1 MAHPDALI
9 SAVGTKIY
17 SHEGGAWRED
27 AAWAASLNEAWSV
40 TVVREAS
47 YQALAAV
54 GRDRMHFRP
63 PEEQNEHKVSMAEE
77 GHLCDDLIALRPSII
92 ITSAPIFAALHPR
105 CSVPPLLHRSRAGST
120 SMRCVRS
127 SPVYASFWMPA
138 GCRPTSSPA
147 AVGTGV
153 T

>member
-63 PEEQNEHKVSMAEE
+63 PEEQNEHKVCI
-77 GHLCDDLIALRPSII
+77 CDFGIGAD
-92 ITSAPIFAALHPR
+92 
-105 CSVPPLLHRSRAGST
+105 
-120 SMRCVRS
+120 S
-127 SPVYASFWMPA
+127 SL
-138 GCRPTSSPA
+138 
-147 AVGTGV
+147 
-153 T
+153 